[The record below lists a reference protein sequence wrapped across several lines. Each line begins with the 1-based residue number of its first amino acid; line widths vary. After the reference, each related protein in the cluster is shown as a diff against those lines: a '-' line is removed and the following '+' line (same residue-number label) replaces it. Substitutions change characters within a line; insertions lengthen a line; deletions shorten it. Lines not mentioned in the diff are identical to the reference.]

1 MMKFLIS
8 PLFLIH
14 IFSSLQVKAQE
25 GMSDLA
31 AVRLAYESGSDRK
44 IKGLNTEIGYDQ
56 WEIRTPVFF
65 KESGDWKF
73 AAGIR
78 YQSSD
83 IDVSDSSF
91 LNENRLHSM
100 DFAFFLSKKRDE
112 NFDWVFLFNPAIAG
126 DYENTGTDAFNYLT
140 IAGAKW
146 KQTEN
151 LQWIFGAVYTTG
163 IGDDLF
169 VPAVGLIW
177 ELSDHSNLIFAGPII
192 RYKYKISDSLELNLG
207 GQFVGN
213 RWNTEAVYGGNLEE
227 RNFRYRSYR
236 INGSLQWNFDLNH
249 SVFVGGGFDFAGE
262 VEIESASVNSDR
274 DVENGAF
281 FEAGYQYKF

>member
-1 MMKFLIS
+1 MKSLIN
-8 PLFLIH
+8 PLFLIYV
-14 IFSSLQVKAQE
+14 FTSLQVKAQE
-25 GMSDLA
+25 GISDLA
-31 AVRLAYESGSDRK
+31 AVRFAYESGTDRT

-56 WEIRTPVFF
+56 WEMRTPVFF

-83 IDVSDSSF
+83 IDVSDPAF
-91 LNENRLHSM
+91 LNESRLHSM
-100 DFAFFLSKKRDE
+100 DLAFFLSKKRDE

-126 DYENTGTDAFNYLT
+126 DYENTGSDAFNYLT
-140 IAGAKW
+140 ITGAKW

-177 ELSDHSNLIFAGPII
+177 EPSDHSNLIFAGPII
-192 RYKYKISDSLELNLG
+192 RYKHKISDSLELNLG

-236 INGSLQWNFDLNH
+236 INGSLQLNFDENH
-249 SVFVGGGFDFAGE
+249 SVFVGGGFDLAGK
-262 VEIESASVNSDR
+262 VEIDSASLNLDR

>member
-1 MMKFLIS
+1 MKSLIS
-8 PLFLIH
+8 PLFFIYLLIN
-14 IFSSLQVKAQE
+14 LNVKAQE
-25 GMSDLA
+25 RMSDLA
-31 AVRLAYESGSDRK
+31 AVRLAYESGSART
-44 IKGLNTEIGYDQ
+44 IKGLNTEIAYDQ
-56 WEIRTPVFF
+56 WEVRTPVFF

-78 YQSSD
+78 YQSAD
-83 IDVSDSSF
+83 IDVSDPAF

-100 DFAFFLSKKRDE
+100 DLAFFLSKKRDE
-112 NFDWVFLFNPAIAG
+112 NFDWLFLFNPALSG
-126 DYENTGTDAFNYLT
+126 DYENTGSDAFNYLT

-177 ELSDHSNLIFAGPII
+177 EPSDHSNLIFAGPII
-192 RYKYKISDSLELNLG
+192 RYNYKVSDSLELNLG

-236 INGSLQWNFDLNH
+236 INGSLQWNFDENH
-249 SVFVGGGFDFAGE
+249 SVFVGGGYDFAGE

-274 DVENGAF
+274 DVENGGF
-281 FEAGYQYKF
+281 FEAGYQYRF